1 MGGELYVEGFFML
14 VVDAVEK
21 TREFEYKKEDF
32 QRIVRIIYKV
42 SGISLSARKEDM
54 VYSRLGRR
62 LRANGLNRF
71 CDYLDFVA
79 KDKDEQTVFVNALTT
94 NLTHFFREEHHFVY
108 LNDVLFP
115 EIFSKSSAINN
126 NRIRFWSAGCSTGEE
141 PYTLA
146 MIWEHLKDRPLNFN
160 YKILAT
166 DLDTNVINAGKEG
179 IYSVDKLVPVTDEY
193 LQWFTRTKSCTANQK
208 QVDPKLKEYII
219 FKQLNLMQE
228 WPIKGPFQLIICRNV
243 LIYFDKETQK
253 KLIKR
258 YYDLLEPGGCLI
270 LGHSE
275 SLGDNRNLFQ
285 SKGKTIFRKL
295 GQRNVSQ
302 GKLV

>member
-1 MGGELYVEGFFML
+1 ML
-14 VVDAVEK
+14 VVDASEK
-21 TREFEYKKEDF
+21 VREFEYKQEDF
-32 QRIVRIIYKV
+32 QRIVSIIYKV

-62 LRANGLNRF
+62 LRANGITRF

-79 KDKDEQTVFVNALTT
+79 KDKEEQNAFVNALTT
-94 NLTHFFREEHHFVY
+94 NLTHFFREEHHFDY

-115 EIFSKSSAINN
+115 EMFAKSPE
-126 NRIRFWSAGCSTGEE
+126 RIRFWSAGCSTGEE

-146 MIWEHLKDRPLNFN
+146 MIWEHLKNRPSNIDF
-160 YKILAT
+160 KILAT
-166 DLDTNVINAGKEG
+166 DLDTNVIDSGMSG
-179 IYSVDKLVPVTDEY
+179 IYSVDKLVPVADEY
-193 LQWFTRTKSCTANQK
+193 LKWFSRTSGCTANQK
-208 QVDPKLKEYII
+208 QVDPQLKEYIA
-219 FKQLNLMQE
+219 FKQLNLMQD

-275 SLGDNRNLFQ
+275 SLGDNRNLFEA
-285 SKGKTIFRKL
+285 KGKTIFRKL
-295 GQRNVSQ
+295 G
-302 GKLV
+302 

>member
-1 MGGELYVEGFFML
+1 ML
-14 VVDAVEK
+14 VVEAAQKV
-21 TREFEYKKEDF
+21 REFEYTNTDF
-32 QRIVRIIYKV
+32 QRIVKIIYKV

-62 LRANGLNRF
+62 LRANGFNRF
-71 CDYLDFVA
+71 CEYLDFVA
-79 KDKDEQTVFVNALTT
+79 KNKDEQLAFVNALTT
-94 NLTHFFREEHHFVY
+94 NLTHFFREEHHFDY

-115 EIFSKSSAINN
+115 ELFAKSHK
-126 NRIRFWSAGCSTGEE
+126 RIRFWSAGCSTGEE

-146 MIWEHLKDRPLNFN
+146 IIWEHLKNKPSDIDF
-160 YKILAT
+160 KILAT
-166 DLDTNVINAGKEG
+166 DLDTNVIETGKLG
-179 IYSVDKLVPVTDEY
+179 VYSVDKLTPIGDEY
-193 LQWFTRTKSCTANQK
+193 LKWFKQTDQCTSNQK
-208 QVDPKLKEYII
+208 QVSPKLKNLIT

-243 LIYFDKETQK
+243 LIYFDKETQR

-275 SLGDNRNLFQ
+275 SLGENSALFKAQ
-285 SKGKTIFRKL
+285 GKTIFRKL
-295 GQRNVSQ
+295 GKKVVS
-302 GKLV
+302 

>member
-1 MGGELYVEGFFML
+1 ML
-14 VVDAVEK
+14 VVDASEK
-21 TREFEYKKEDF
+21 VREFEYKKEDF
-32 QRIVRIIYKV
+32 ERIVKIIYKV

-62 LRANGLNRF
+62 LRANGINTF
-71 CDYLDFVA
+71 SDYLDFVA
-79 KDKDEQTVFVNALTT
+79 KDKEEQNAFVNALTT
-94 NLTHFFREEHHFVY
+94 NLTHFFREEHHFDY

-115 EIFSKSSAINN
+115 ELFEKSPE
-126 NRIRFWSAGCSTGEE
+126 RIRFWSAGCSTGEE

-146 MIWEHLKDRPLNFN
+146 MIWEHLKNKPSNIDF
-160 YKILAT
+160 KILAT
-166 DLDTNVINAGKEG
+166 DLDTNVIDSGKSG
-179 IYSVDKLVPVTDEY
+179 IYSVDKLVPVADEY
-193 LQWFTRTKSCTANQK
+193 LKWFSRTKGCTANQK
-208 QVDPKLKEYII
+208 QVDPQLKEYIA

-275 SLGDNRNLFQ
+275 SLGDNRNLFEA
-285 SKGKTIFRKL
+285 KGKTIFRKL
-295 GQRNVSQ
+295 GEGRMGQ
-302 GKLV
+302 GRVN

>member
-1 MGGELYVEGFFML
+1 ML

-21 TREFEYKKEDF
+21 NREFLYKKEDF
-32 QRIVRIIYKV
+32 KRVVRIIYKV

-79 KDKDEQTVFVNALTT
+79 KNKDEQTVFVNALTT
-94 NLTHFFREEHHFVY
+94 NLTHFFREEHHFDY

-115 EIFSKSSAINN
+115 EVFEKPNKK
-126 NRIRFWSAGCSTGEE
+126 IRFWSAGCSTGEE

-146 MIWEHLKDRPLNFN
+146 MIWEHLKDRPSNIDF
-160 YKILAT
+160 KILAT
-166 DLDTNVINAGKEG
+166 DLDSNVIQSGKDG
-179 IYSVDKLVPVTDEY
+179 IYSVDKLVPVADEY
-193 LQWFTRTKSCTANQK
+193 LKWFSHTKDCTVSQK
-208 QVDPKLKEYII
+208 KVDAKLKKYIS

-258 YYDLLEPGGCLI
+258 YYDLLGPGGCLI

-302 GKLV
+302 GKID